1 MARRL
6 TEVNGLT
13 LDSEF
18 ADPELYDR
26 IRSLQFLF
34 LHTYKLGAALK
45 ILEVQMKKRGFYYA
59 ISNQESNL
67 FGFVGRDVKTKEIFY
82 LVKDWSRLKWLREE
96 GFEPNEENYQKVGVM
111 AKCKR
116 MEDFILFMAN
126 QKGFD
131 FVGYAKV

>member
-13 LDSEF
+13 LDSQF

-34 LHTYKLGAALK
+34 LHTYKLGPSLK

-59 ISNQESNL
+59 ISNNEHNL
-67 FGFVGRDVKTKEIFY
+67 FGFVGRDLKTKEIFY
-82 LVKDWSRLKWLREE
+82 LVKDWSRLAWMKAE
-96 GFEPNEENYQKVGVM
+96 GFELTEENYQEVGVM

-126 QKGFD
+126 QKGYD